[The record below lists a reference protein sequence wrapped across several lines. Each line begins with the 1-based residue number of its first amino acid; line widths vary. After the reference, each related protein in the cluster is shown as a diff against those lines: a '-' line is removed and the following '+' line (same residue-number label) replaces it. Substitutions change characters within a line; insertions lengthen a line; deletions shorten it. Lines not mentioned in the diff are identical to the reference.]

1 MQNQKIAAGIS
12 RIINSDNTYSYN
24 AIGPFGI
31 TPNGADSP
39 TERPITHMR
48 ILDAFRFA
56 NWMANG
62 QPKGIQDSTTT
73 EDGAYTISELD
84 KDKNIRNKINP
95 NTGLPPIFYLPNHN
109 ELYKAAYYNPL
120 LNNGSGGYYLF
131 ATQSNEEPSYIISK
145 TNPNASNHYDITT
158 GKLTV
163 TENLPLDI
171 TQNFLTNIGIFLNSP
186 SYYGTY
192 DQCGNVYNLFE
203 TNKSITMNY
212 ALGGGWTSF
221 PSQIS
226 KDFYTFSNS
235 TQANLGFRLAGP
247 ILDVEKI
254 VLNMLPVENIGNL
267 PDPSTGYG
275 SVSYPYKI
283 SQYMITIKQYT
294 QFLNSIAKS
303 DTNNLYIPA
312 MKTNLYVSGI
322 DRCGTSG
329 NYKYSI
335 ITNNGNSENR
345 PISYLN
351 WVRCARFINW
361 MSNGQPVGNSNS
373 TTTENGSYDLTNYN
387 GLSIIRNK
395 INPNTGEKPLYFL
408 PLIDELYKAS
418 FYSPLLNNN
427 SGGYY
432 LYGTQSNNIPSNIIS
447 ETNPNA
453 ANFYNGYFYCMQQ
466 TNELNPWINQ
476 LTDVGCFKSS
486 KSYYQLYDATGV
498 LNKITENIEP
508 SYFCCQ
514 SGGSYY
520 SALQASR
527 NDLFQIFTND
537 NDLQDVAGF
546 YLVSL

>member
-1 MQNQKIAAGIS
+1 
-12 RIINSDNTYSYN
+12 
-24 AIGPFGI
+24 
-31 TPNGADSP
+31 
-39 TERPITHMR
+39 
-48 ILDAFRFA
+48 
-56 NWMANG
+56 MANLIKG
-62 QPKGIQDSTTT
+62 QNS
-73 EDGAYTISELD
+73 
-84 KDKNIRNKINP
+84 RNAINP
-95 NTGLPPIFYLPNHN
+95 NTGLPPIFYLPNNN

-120 LNNGSGGYYLF
+120 LNNGSGGYYLY

-163 TENLPLDI
+163 TENLPLDRN
-171 TQNFLTNIGIFLNSP
+171 QNFLTNIGIFLNSP

-192 DQCGNVYNLFE
+192 DQCGNVYELFE
-203 TNKSITMNY
+203 SNELWNEG
-212 ALGGGWTSF
+212 LGGAWTSF
-221 PSQIS
+221 LSQIQ
-226 KDFYTFSNS
+226 KNFSVFTS
-235 TQANLGFRLAGP
+235 QTQGNIGFRLAGP

-267 PDPSTGYG
+267 PNPLTGYG

-303 DTNNLYIPA
+303 DTNNLYTSA

-322 DRCGTSG
+322 DRCGTPG

-418 FYSPLLNNN
+418 YYSPLLNNN

-432 LYGTQSNNIPSNIIS
+432 IFGTQSNDIPSNIIS

-453 ANFYNGYFYCMQQ
+453 ANFYDGLVFCMQQ
-466 TNELNPWINQ
+466 TNELNPWINL

-508 SYFCCQ
+508 SYYCYQ
-514 SGGSYY
+514 SGGSVY
-520 SALQASR
+520 SGRQAIR
-527 NDLFQIFTND
+527 NDLFQKFTND
-537 NDLQDVAGF
+537 SDIQDVAGF